1 MANDSNG
8 GAIQRQDFGSTQTQA
23 IVETASSAIAAQAKA
38 AVEARYIMAMRKPRN
53 FDDARAALLKECR
66 RPYFAQV
73 AKYHKPIGQG
83 IEGPSI
89 RFAEAAIRCMTNI
102 YPEVSTIYDDRE
114 KRIVRVAVTDL
125 ECNVTYHKDI
135 VVEKTVER
143 SKADGREIIGER
155 LNKQNKRVFIVLA
168 TEDEMLNKENAL
180 VSKALRTCALR
191 LIPGD
196 LIDEAMF
203 TVEETMRAADRADPD
218 ASKKK
223 LLDAFD
229 AIGIKPSQV
238 ADYLGHGTDA
248 IQPAETTAL
257 RKIYAA
263 IKDGE
268 STWSE
273 VMEARDAAKTEKPA
287 DPANEQRL
295 AIIKRL
301 NATRVALPKLIESAL
316 VSLRLEPNAKLEPM
330 TLDQLIAIEEA
341 VAAKKESK

>member
-1 MANDSNG
+1 MANDNG
-8 GAIQRQDFGSTQTQA
+8 GAIVRQDFGSTQSQA
-23 IVETASSAIAAQAKA
+23 IVETASSTMAAQAKA

-66 RPYFAQV
+66 RPFFAQV

-83 IEGPSI
+83 VEGPSI

-135 VVEKTVER
+135 VVDKTVER
-143 SKADGREIIGER
+143 KNPDGREIASER
-155 LNKQNKRVFIVLA
+155 INKQGNRIFIVLA

-196 LIDEAMF
+196 LIDEAMAM
-203 TVEETMRAADRADPD
+203 VEETLAAGDRVDPD
-218 ASKKK
+218 QKKK
-223 LLDAFD
+223 ALFDAFD
-229 AIGIKPSQV
+229 ALGVKPSQITE
-238 ADYLGHGTDA
+238 YLGHSTDA
-248 IQPAETTAL
+248 IQPAEITKL

-268 STWSE
+268 STWAE
-273 VMEARDAAKTEKPA
+273 VMEAREAAKTEKPA

-301 NATRVALPKLIESAL
+301 NATRIALPKLIESAL
-316 VSLRLEPNAKLEPM
+316 VSLKLEPNAKLEPM